1 MVKAKGVPHEDR
13 PKAIKKA
20 LDRCSL
26 EVVAD
31 RLIGNISRGYRQRV
45 GLAQAIVNDPPVLIL
60 DEPSVGL
67 DPEQI
72 KNFRDLILSFV
83 GSSTVL
89 LSTHILSEVSKTCQ
103 RVCIIDH
110 GKILAVD
117 TPDNLENRTRNGI
130 RLRMQILAPRADE
143 VFESL
148 KSIKGFSGLRNTSFA
163 KLEGSDWPLLTFEA
177 NVGFQDNL
185 AARRDLCDMLAQ
197 KHWNLYGLADEHT
210 SLEDAFITLVRDHE
224 AELADEADA
233 SQEASAESRAVDE
246 QTNKKTDADGD
257 SSKGQ
262 IEQGNLTDPPVSDPQ
277 AATKS
282 AGESQ
287 KGGATGSLEDLRG
300 KTQDT
305 ADEEE
310 QKTQMEWS
318 EDRKQPS
325 VVLLILPQEDEQALN
340 ELLYEVA
347 LFNFSQFLIRDFD
360 LQKMPV
366 YKTTCALRVSGF
378 ADLDEAEWWIDLMQK
393 NAEMQTR
400 LEQIQIKAVTEVN
413 LPLL

>member
-1 MVKAKGVPHEDR
+1 MGGPFSLILDGVFVMTGTSEAMIEAQGLTKTFGQRTAVDNVSFSVNKGEIMGFLGPNAAGKTTTMKMLTCYYPPNSGRAVVNGYDILEDSAGVRRSIGFMPENVPLYNEMTVREYLTFVVKAKGVPHEDR

-110 GKILAVD
+110 GKILV
-117 TPDNLENRTRNGI
+117 ENRTRNGI

-287 KGGATGSLEDLRG
+287 KGGA
-300 KTQDT
+300 K
-305 ADEEE
+305 
-310 QKTQMEWS
+310 
-318 EDRKQPS
+318 
-325 VVLLILPQEDEQALN
+325 
-340 ELLYEVA
+340 
-347 LFNFSQFLIRDFD
+347 
-360 LQKMPV
+360 
-366 YKTTCALRVSGF
+366 
-378 ADLDEAEWWIDLMQK
+378 
-393 NAEMQTR
+393 
-400 LEQIQIKAVTEVN
+400 
-413 LPLL
+413 

>member
-1 MVKAKGVPHEDR
+1 MTGTSEAMIEAQGLTKTFGQRTAVDNVSFSVNKGEIMGFLGPNAAGKTTTMKMLTCYYPPNSGRAVVNGYDILEDSAGVRRSIGFMPENVPLYNEMTVREYLTFVVKAKGVPHEDR

-185 AARRDLCDMLAQ
+185 SARRDLCDMLAQ

-287 KGGATGSLEDLRG
+287 KGGA
-300 KTQDT
+300 K
-305 ADEEE
+305 
-310 QKTQMEWS
+310 
-318 EDRKQPS
+318 
-325 VVLLILPQEDEQALN
+325 
-340 ELLYEVA
+340 
-347 LFNFSQFLIRDFD
+347 
-360 LQKMPV
+360 
-366 YKTTCALRVSGF
+366 
-378 ADLDEAEWWIDLMQK
+378 
-393 NAEMQTR
+393 
-400 LEQIQIKAVTEVN
+400 
-413 LPLL
+413 

>member
-1 MVKAKGVPHEDR
+1 MGGPFSLILDGVFVMTGTSEAMIEAQGLTKTFGQRTAVDNVSFSVNKGEIMGFLGPNAAGKTTTMKMLTCYYPPNSGRAVVNGYDILEDSAGVRRSIGFMPENVPLYNEMTVREYLTFVVKAKGVPHEDR

-287 KGGATGSLEDLRG
+287 KGGA
-300 KTQDT
+300 K
-305 ADEEE
+305 
-310 QKTQMEWS
+310 
-318 EDRKQPS
+318 
-325 VVLLILPQEDEQALN
+325 
-340 ELLYEVA
+340 
-347 LFNFSQFLIRDFD
+347 
-360 LQKMPV
+360 
-366 YKTTCALRVSGF
+366 
-378 ADLDEAEWWIDLMQK
+378 
-393 NAEMQTR
+393 
-400 LEQIQIKAVTEVN
+400 
-413 LPLL
+413 

>member
-1 MVKAKGVPHEDR
+1 MGGPFSLILDGVFVMTGTSEAMIEAQGLTKTFGQRTAVDNVSFSVNKGEIMGFLGPNAAGKTTTMKMLTCYYPPNSGRAVVNGYDILEDSAGVRRSIGFMPENVPLYNEMTVREYLTFVVKAKGVPHEDR

-197 KHWNLYGLADEHT
+197 KHWNLYSLADEHT

-287 KGGATGSLEDLRG
+287 KGGA
-300 KTQDT
+300 K
-305 ADEEE
+305 
-310 QKTQMEWS
+310 
-318 EDRKQPS
+318 
-325 VVLLILPQEDEQALN
+325 
-340 ELLYEVA
+340 
-347 LFNFSQFLIRDFD
+347 
-360 LQKMPV
+360 
-366 YKTTCALRVSGF
+366 
-378 ADLDEAEWWIDLMQK
+378 
-393 NAEMQTR
+393 
-400 LEQIQIKAVTEVN
+400 
-413 LPLL
+413 

>member
-1 MVKAKGVPHEDR
+1 MTGTSEAMIEAQGLTKTFGQRTAVDNVSFSVNKGEIMGFLGPNAAGKTTTMKMLTCYYPPNSGRAVVNGYDILEDSAGVRRSIGFMPENVPLYNEMTVREYLTFVVKAKGVPHEDR

-287 KGGATGSLEDLRG
+287 KGGA
-300 KTQDT
+300 K
-305 ADEEE
+305 
-310 QKTQMEWS
+310 
-318 EDRKQPS
+318 
-325 VVLLILPQEDEQALN
+325 
-340 ELLYEVA
+340 
-347 LFNFSQFLIRDFD
+347 
-360 LQKMPV
+360 
-366 YKTTCALRVSGF
+366 
-378 ADLDEAEWWIDLMQK
+378 
-393 NAEMQTR
+393 
-400 LEQIQIKAVTEVN
+400 
-413 LPLL
+413 